1 VSESVSS
8 GRTGKKTLLS
18 STFNAETDHFTK
30 AGSGQT
36 QGKHSKSNV
45 RFSRSPTNGAS
56 TIVVTDNDPAAAQ
69 RHALALAEYIWS
81 ERAEWDAPPITKE
94 QAVLEG
100 MPPLGKSS
108 LSC

>member
-1 VSESVSS
+1 MGGQVRKRSFLP
-8 GRTGKKTLLS
+8 LLMLKLIILPRQ
-18 STFNAETDHFTK
+18 ARD
-30 AGSGQT
+30 
-36 QGKHSKSNV
+36 KHRGSNV

-100 MPPLGKSS
+100 MPPLGDSS

>member
-1 VSESVSS
+1 ML
-8 GRTGKKTLLS
+8 T
-18 STFNAETDHFTK
+18 TDHFTK

-108 LSC
+108 LSW